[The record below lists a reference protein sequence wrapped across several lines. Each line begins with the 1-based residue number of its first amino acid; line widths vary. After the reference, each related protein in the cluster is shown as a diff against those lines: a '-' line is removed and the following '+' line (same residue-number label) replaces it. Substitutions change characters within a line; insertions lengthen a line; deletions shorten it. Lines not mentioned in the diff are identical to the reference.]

1 MKTLKNGIYYSML
14 HLSQNPS
21 YSYFVGLFNYE
32 RVWKCAKNKCM
43 YKISKNEALSI
54 AKDFNCNIIT
64 EYNYKDNVLVDRK
77 TFKL

>member
-1 MKTLKNGIYYSML
+1 
-14 HLSQNPS
+14 
-21 YSYFVGLFNYE
+21 
-32 RVWKCAKNKCM
+32 M